1 MAKLTKVE
9 TVRRYA
15 EKYPNMTV
23 RQMASELDMTPAGV
37 HQIMWALR
45 KKGKLPPSKNP
56 RSRQTNKIDIPKEWE
71 EDAKAMQMEVRQDR
85 RKVKTNPKSDL
96 IDRILLA
103 DALRNGFGSAPVK
116 NEGTSIAYDNGH
128 DVNALKIGRLEMELN
143 RAQIIIKYL
152 EKRVED
158 LSVRR

>member
-1 MAKLTKVE
+1 MTNVQKVLD
-9 TVRRYA
+9 YA
-15 EKYPNMTV
+15 QKNPLATARE
-23 RQMASELDMTPAGV
+23 MASDLDMTPAGV
-37 HQIMWALR
+37 HQILWNLR
-45 KKGKLPPSKNP
+45 KQGRLPAST
-56 RSRQTNKIDIPKEWE
+56 RSRRTNKIEIPKEWE
-71 EDAKAMQMEVRQDR
+71 EDAKAMQIEVRQDR
-85 RKVKTNPKSDL
+85 RKVKANPKSDL

-128 DVNALKIGRLEMELN
+128 DVNALKIAKLEMELD

>member
-1 MAKLTKVE
+1 MTNVQKVLD
-9 TVRRYA
+9 YA
-15 EKYPNMTV
+15 QKNPLATARE
-23 RQMASELDMTPAGV
+23 MASDLDMTPAGV
-37 HQIMWALR
+37 HQILWNLR
-45 KKGKLPPSKNP
+45 KQGRLPASA
-56 RSRQTNKIDIPKEWE
+56 RSRRTNKIEIPKEWE

-85 RKVKTNPKSDL
+85 RKVKANPKSDL

-116 NEGTSIAYDNGH
+116 NEGASIAYDNGH
-128 DVNALKIGRLEMELN
+128 DVNALKIGRLEMELD

>member
-1 MAKLTKVE
+1 MTNVQKVLD
-9 TVRRYA
+9 YA
-15 EKYPNMTV
+15 QKNPLATARE
-23 RQMASELDMTPAGV
+23 MASDLDLTPAGV

-45 KKGKLPPSKNP
+45 KKGKLPASE
-56 RSRQTNKIDIPKEWE
+56 RSRQTTKIKIPKEWE

-85 RKVKTNPKSDL
+85 RKVKANPKSDL

-128 DVNALKIGRLEMELN
+128 DVDALKIAKLEMELD

>member
-23 RQMASELDMTPAGV
+23 RQMASDLDMTPATV
-37 HQIMWALR
+37 HQIMWGLR
-45 KKGKLPPSKNP
+45 KKGKLPPSNRRP
-56 RSRQTNKIDIPKEWE
+56 NKIEIPKEWE
-71 EDAKAMQMEVRQDR
+71 EDAQAMQMEVRQDR
-85 RKVKTNPKSDL
+85 RKIRTDAKSDL
-96 IDRILLA
+96 VERILMA
-103 DALRNGFGSAPVK
+103 DAIRNGFGSAPVK

-128 DVNALKIGRLEMELN
+128 DVNALKIAKLEMELD

>member
-1 MAKLTKVE
+1 MTNVQKVLD
-9 TVRRYA
+9 YA
-15 EKYPNMTV
+15 QKNPLATARE
-23 RQMASELDMTPAGV
+23 MASDLDMTPAYV
-37 HQIMWALR
+37 HQILWNLR

-56 RSRQTNKIDIPKEWE
+56 RSRQTTKIKIPKEWE

-85 RKVKTNPKSDL
+85 RKAKTNAKSDL
-96 IDRILLA
+96 VDRILLA

-128 DVNALKIGRLEMELN
+128 DVNALKIAKLEMELD